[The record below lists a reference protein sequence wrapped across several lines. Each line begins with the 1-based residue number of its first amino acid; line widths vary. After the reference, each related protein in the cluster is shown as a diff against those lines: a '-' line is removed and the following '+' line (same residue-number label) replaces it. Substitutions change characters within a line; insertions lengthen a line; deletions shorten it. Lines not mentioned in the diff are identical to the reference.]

1 MVEYLPWAVGGLVVG
16 FFVGYAFGRY
26 KGASEAP
33 GGLEPGSPSAGPG
46 AEEGVE
52 PSDADVVV
60 YIRGGSGSHYHKE
73 GCRHLRGRGYR
84 IGKAQAIK
92 KGYKP
97 CPSCRP

>member
-1 MVEYLPWAVGGLVVG
+1 MVEHLPWAVGGIVIG
-16 FFVGYAFGRY
+16 FFVGYVFGKY
-26 KGASEAP
+26 KGASEASGGLDP
-33 GGLEPGSPSAGPG
+33 GGPLGG
-46 AEEGVE
+46 AVPEEGTGL
-52 PSDADVVV
+52 ADGEAAV
-60 YIRGGSGSHYHKE
+60 YIRGGSGTHYHKE